1 MKSET
6 VAKVM
11 IPVIIIS
18 VMAIGVY
25 LQHNQYDEFTYLFDD
40 LQINTVDNISL
51 MLLDG
56 CEQGNVGG
64 WMLPIKTISLV
75 YPNNYD
81 IDKVLITYPEE
92 SILDIEYE
100 PYQLIDI
107 CEDGEYIQTN
117 TTSYYSS
124 IEYIGG
130 YPTLQVTLYPVE
142 YRNNSLIYRE
152 KINVYII
159 YTLDQQSRISEIGI
173 SKDEITFENNRWKS
187 SYDNIQ
193 LSDEYEGG
201 ICSSNET
208 VDYVIVTKEF
218 LVDSFETLRS
228 HRENFSGIS
237 CRIVTIEDIL
247 NNPSYVGV
255 DNAEQL
261 REFCKDAYLDWNTQ
275 YIVLGGGWVDI
286 TPSEQII
293 PYRLLTDTTIS
304 LEYKDMPSDIYY
316 SNLDGD
322 WKYNSELWGGGK
334 GGAND
339 YDSELIVGRIPI
351 FNSDMADKFIDKIIS
366 YEINSTNKFLRSVMF
381 CGADLGWTVESKDY
395 LEEIR
400 IGESPY
406 ADFIGFDEWNQLNYN
421 ILMTNYIYY
430 DADYGSSAIGMWRQS
445 IKDDNCSFINYLG
458 HGNPY
463 NVLNLG
469 SNYVLNNKQYPI
481 VVSGSC
487 LSGRFNAKNCVVNT
501 YTSKYDYGFSL
512 MILNTGYGWGSGSTT
527 NGATQYMHRYII
539 DYFFTNHP
547 NDWEVGNS
555 LDYARD
561 KISNVLFYKSNAWT
575 YAWYSMNLFGDPAM
589 KYQIPMEDNI
599 YLYVGHNQL
608 IYNGDTTSIKDI
620 AEDIGLINEEAVLVN
635 HNGIWYS
642 WIVGFSTDDMNEIVF
657 NGDLLDIIVENQY
670 TWVI

>member
-11 IPVIIIS
+11 IPVIVVS

-25 LQHNQYDEFTYLFDD
+25 LQHNQYDEFTYLFED
-40 LQINTVDNISL
+40 LQINLIDNKSLIS
-51 MLLDG
+51 LDG

-64 WMLPIKTISLV
+64 WMLPTKTISLL
-75 YPNNYD
+75 YPNKYD

-92 SILDIEYE
+92 TILDSEFE
-100 PYQLIDI
+100 PYRLIDT
-107 CEDGEYIQTN
+107 CEDGEYVQSNI
-117 TTSYYSS
+117 TSYYSS

-152 KINVYII
+152 RINVYVI
-159 YTLDQQSRISEIGI
+159 YNLDQQSRLSEIGI
-173 SKDEITFENNRWKS
+173 NKDDVTFENNRWKS
-187 SYDNIQ
+187 SYDDVP
-193 LSDEYEGG
+193 LSDEYVGG

-208 VDYVIVTKEF
+208 VDYVIVTKSSLEN
-218 LVDSFETLRS
+218 SFDTLRS
-228 HRENFSGIS
+228 HRENYSEIT

-247 NNPSYVGV
+247 SNPSYIGV
-255 DNAEQL
+255 DSAEQL
-261 REFCKDAYLDWNTQ
+261 REFCKDAYLDWGTK
-275 YIVLGGGWVDI
+275 YIVLGGGWVDS

-293 PYRLLTDTTIS
+293 PYRLMTDVNIN
-304 LEYKDMPSDIYY
+304 LEYNTIPSDIYY

-351 FNSDMADKFIDKIIS
+351 SNSDMADRFIDKIIS
-366 YEINSTNKFLRSVMF
+366 YETNSTSKFLRSVMF
-381 CGADLGWTVESKDY
+381 CGADLGWSVESKDY
-395 LEEIR
+395 LEELR

-406 ADFIGFDEWNQLNYN
+406 AEFIGFQEWSQQNNN
-421 ILMTNYIYY
+421 ILLTNYTYY

-463 NVLNLG
+463 NVLDLG
-469 SNYVLNNKQYPI
+469 NNYVLNNKQYPI
-481 VVSGSC
+481 VLSGSC
-487 LSGRFNAKNCVVNT
+487 LSGRFINKNCVVNT

-512 MILNTGYGWGSGSTT
+512 MMLNTGYGWGSGSTT
-527 NGATQYMHRYII
+527 NGATQYIQRYVI
-539 DYFFTNHP
+539 DYFFNNQQT
-547 NDWEVGNS
+547 DWEVGKS
-555 LDYARD
+555 LNYARD
-561 KISNVLFYKSNAWT
+561 KIVDVIPEKSNAWT

-589 KYQIPMEDNI
+589 KYQIPTEDI
-599 YLYVGHNQL
+599 VYLYVGHNSI
-608 IYNGDTTSIKDI
+608 IYNGDTTTIKNI
-620 AEDIGLINEEAVLVN
+620 AEDIGLVEDEAVLVN
-635 HNGIWYS
+635 HNGTWYA
-642 WIVGFSTDDMNEIVF
+642 WIVGFTTYDMNEIVF